1 MPDLVLGNKT
11 STSTLV
17 VGTSTSS
24 SIDTAGDTDWWRVE
38 LFTGYRYQ
46 VWLEGYGSGSGTL
59 IDPYLAI
66 YNSDGVLLSS
76 SDDIVLYTNRDSYL
90 SITPSYIG
98 FYFFSAEE
106 YGNNATGT
114 YLITVWQD
122 ELASTASA
130 AIAAVNSI
138 SAVGRVGW
146 QSDFSDWYGVNLIAG
161 VQYQFDLIG
170 SSGDGESEGLTLDD
184 PWLWLRKS
192 DGTSIIADNDSGLGN
207 NSRIIYTPAVSG
219 LYFLDAQEFGVNAL
233 GTYRLIVNSGPIA
246 GVMTLGA
253 AQNGSIDF
261 NGDVN
266 EYSLYLTAGVTYG
279 FSITGQSLLDPYL
292 EILRAAGS
300 SVVDSDDD
308 GGIGLNAYL
317 TYTPA
322 TSGTYYIAARESG
335 NNATGSYI
343 VRAWQLPTISISDA
357 TVVEGNAG
365 TTNLVFT
372 LTLSSLS
379 SDSVSVAVG
388 TTATSTATSGIDF
401 IAGNAIVTIPAG
413 QTTATFTV
421 QVLGDLLFEP
431 TEVLYAT
438 LSNPSGGVIADT
450 QAIGRIVDNDS
461 PYTNLPTDSFLKY
474 QWHLYDNTGINV
486 FPVWSSYT
494 GRGVRVAVF
503 DSGVDTANTDLSL
516 NVLSNLGRNASN
528 LSVGGI
534 PLLTSDNHGTTV
546 AGVIA
551 AAANNY
557 ETVGVAYDAKIVSIL
572 NTRTT
577 TEISNAFTY
586 AQNFDI
592 LNNSW
597 GYGGAFASGTNWAF
611 YDDFSKP
618 SFIAAAAALKSLAD
632 NGRGGLG
639 TVVVQ
644 SAGNA
649 YNFGDDTNLHNFQ
662 NSRYIITVGATDYSG
677 RSASY
682 SSPGASILVSAPGGD
697 GSDLYNK
704 ILTTDRVGNAGYSPN
719 DYTFITGTS
728 FASPIVAG
736 IVALMLEA
744 NPRLGYRDIQE
755 ILAYTARKTDTQ
767 NNTWAYNGA
776 LDWNGGGLHFDSVS
790 HDLGYGLVDALSAVR
805 LAETWNPNAKTSAN
819 AHELTYSSSPRTRI
833 PDYTSAGGYGKTFDA
848 INVTG
853 NMRIERVEITVD
865 ITHTWIGDLSVVLYS
880 PTSKSS
886 SFLIWRP
893 GSGALSAYGSSQENI
908 HFTLSTVLNW
918 GELSAGNW
926 QLGVFDNAGGSVG
939 SLDKWTIKFIGS
951 QVSNDNTYYY
961 TNEFSEAAS
970 DQSARSILADTGG
983 IDTINASAV
992 TGNLTLNLG
1001 PSAVSTIDGRTLA
1014 LTAGTIIENAYG
1026 GDGSDSITGNN
1037 SANVLMGMRGNDTL
1051 IGGKGNDFIDGGLG
1065 IDTAVFDGNFTNYFI
1080 SYNRALSTVSITDKR
1095 SNGNGVDSLKSVEK
1109 LQFADK
1115 IFDLNNPSFIS
1126 TPTYGKTPSFLF
1138 DSAYYLLKNSD
1149 LIPTVST
1156 SNAFDH
1162 YIKYGAAE
1170 GKSPNFWFDPVYYAN
1185 KWSDLKPL
1193 NLEAATLFMHY
1204 NLYGVWEGR
1213 SAGSTF
1219 DRYDGNRYLK
1229 DNPDVAA
1236 YVDANVKDFLGSRV
1250 NGAIAHYIIYG
1261 ANESRTGYDSNG
1273 QAIDQVILI
1282 GTPT

>member
-1 MPDLVLGNKT
+1 M
-11 STSTLV
+11 
-17 VGTSTSS
+17 
-24 SIDTAGDTDWWRVE
+24 
-38 LFTGYRYQ
+38 
-46 VWLEGYGSGSGTL
+46 
-59 IDPYLAI
+59 
-66 YNSDGVLLSS
+66 
-76 SDDIVLYTNRDSYL
+76 
-90 SITPSYIG
+90 
-98 FYFFSAEE
+98 
-106 YGNNATGT
+106 
-114 YLITVWQD
+114 
-122 ELASTASA
+122 
-130 AIAAVNSI
+130 
-138 SAVGRVGW
+138 
-146 QSDFSDWYGVNLIAG
+146 
-161 VQYQFDLIG
+161 
-170 SSGDGESEGLTLDD
+170 
-184 PWLWLRKS
+184 
-192 DGTSIIADNDSGLGN
+192 
-207 NSRIIYTPAVSG
+207 
-219 LYFLDAQEFGVNAL
+219 
-233 GTYRLIVNSGPIA
+233 
-246 GVMTLGA
+246 
-253 AQNGSIDF
+253 
-261 NGDVN
+261 
-266 EYSLYLTAGVTYG
+266 
-279 FSITGQSLLDPYL
+279 
-292 EILRAAGS
+292 
-300 SVVDSDDD
+300 
-308 GGIGLNAYL
+308 
-317 TYTPA
+317 
-322 TSGTYYIAARESG
+322 
-335 NNATGSYI
+335 
-343 VRAWQLPTISISDA
+343 
-357 TVVEGNAG
+357 
-365 TTNLVFT
+365 
-372 LTLSSLS
+372 
-379 SDSVSVAVG
+379 
-388 TTATSTATSGIDF
+388 
-401 IAGNAIVTIPAG
+401 
-413 QTTATFTV
+413 
-421 QVLGDLLFEP
+421 
-431 TEVLYAT
+431 
-438 LSNPSGGVIADT
+438 
-450 QAIGRIVDNDS
+450 
-461 PYTNLPTDSFLKY
+461 
-474 QWHLYDNTGINV
+474 
-486 FPVWSSYT
+486 
-494 GRGVRVAVF
+494 RVAVF
-503 DSGVDTANTDLSL
+503 DWGVDTTNTDLSS
-516 NVLSNLGRNASN
+516 NVLSSLGRNASN

-534 PLLTSDNHGTTV
+534 PLLTSDNHGTAVT
-546 AGVIA
+546 GVIA

-557 ETVGVAYDAKIVSIL
+557 QTVGVAYDAKIVSIL
-572 NTRTT
+572 STGNT

-618 SFIAAAAALKSLAD
+618 SFIAAATALKSLAD

-697 GSDLYNK
+697 GSDIYNK
-704 ILTTDRVGNAGYSPN
+704 ILTTDRVGNAGYSAN
-719 DYTFITGTS
+719 DYTFLNGTS

-776 LDWNGGGLHFDSVS
+776 LDWNGGGLHFDSLS
-790 HDLGYGLVDALSAVR
+790 HDLGYGLVDALAAVR

-819 AHELTYSSSPRTRI
+819 AHELTYSSSPLTRI
-833 PDYTSAGGYGKTFDA
+833 PDYTSAGGFGKTFDN

-853 NMRIERVEITVD
+853 NMRIERVEITLD
-865 ITHTWIGDLSVVLYS
+865 ITHSWIGDLSVLLWS

-893 GSGALSAYGSSQENI
+893 GSGALSAYGSSQDNI

-926 QLGVFDNAGGSVG
+926 QLGVFDNASGSVG

-961 TNEFSEAAS
+961 TNEFSETAS
-970 DQSARSILADTGG
+970 DQSARNILADTGG

-992 TGNLTLNLG
+992 TGNLVLNLE
-1001 PSAVSTIDGRTLA
+1001 PSADSTIDGRPLTLA
-1014 LTAGTIIENAYG
+1014 AGTTIENAYG

-1051 IGGKGNDFIDGGLG
+1051 FGGKGNDFIDGGLG
-1065 IDTAVFDGNFTNYFI
+1065 TDTAVFDGNFTNYFI
-1080 SYNRALSTVSITDKR
+1080 SYNRALSTVTITDKR

-1193 NLEAATLFMHY
+1193 NLDAATLFMHY

-1213 SAGSTF
+1213 SAGSIF

-1250 NGAIAHYIIYG
+1250 NGAIAHYIISG

>member
-1 MPDLVLGNKT
+1 MPDLIPGNKT
-11 STSTLV
+11 STSKLV

-46 VWLEGYGSGSGTL
+46 VWLEGYGSGNGTL

-66 YNSDGVLLSS
+66 YNSDGVLVSY
-76 SDDIVLYTNRDSYL
+76 SDDIVTYTNRDSYL
-90 SITPSYIG
+90 SITPSYSG

-106 YGNNATGT
+106 FGNNATGT
-114 YLITVWQD
+114 YRITVLQD

-138 SAVGRVGW
+138 SSIGHIGR

-170 SSGDGESEGLTLDD
+170 SSGDGEDVGLTLED
-184 PWLWLRKS
+184 PWLWLRRS
-192 DGTSIIADNDSGLGN
+192 DGTSIIADDDSGLGN

-219 LYFLDAQEFGVNAL
+219 LYFLDVQESGVDAS
-233 GTYRLIVNSGPIA
+233 GTYRLIINSGPIA

-266 EYSLYLTAGVTYG
+266 EYSLYLIAGVTYG
-279 FSITGQSLLDPYL
+279 FSITGSSLLDPYL
-292 EILRAAGS
+292 EILKAGGQ
-300 SVVDSDDD
+300 VVVSNDD
-308 GGIGLNAYL
+308 GGIGLNAHV
-317 TYTPA
+317 TYTPDI
-322 TSGTYYIAARESG
+322 SGTHYIAARASG

-357 TVVEGNAG
+357 TVVEGNDG
-365 TTNLVFT
+365 ITNLVFT
-372 LTLSSLS
+372 LTLSTIS
-379 SDSVSVAVG
+379 SDSVTVTVG
-388 TTATSTATSGIDF
+388 STATSTATSGIDF
-401 IAGNAIVTIPAG
+401 IAANSVVTIAAG
-413 QTTATFTV
+413 QTSSTFTV

-431 TEVLYAT
+431 TEVLYCT
-438 LSNPSGGVIADT
+438 LSNPSGGVIADAT
-450 QAIGRIVDNDS
+450 AIGRIVDNDS
-461 PYTNLPTDSFLKY
+461 PYTNLPTDSFLQY

-494 GRGVRVAVF
+494 GQGVRVAVF
-503 DSGVDTANTDLSL
+503 DWGVDATNNDLR
-516 NVLSNLGRNASN
+516 SNLLINLSRNASN

-557 ETVGVAYDAKIVSIL
+557 ETVGVAYDSKIVSIL
-572 NTRTT
+572 STGNT

-611 YDDFSKP
+611 YDNFSKP
-618 SFIAAAAALKSLAD
+618 SFVAAAAALKSLAD

-639 TVVVQ
+639 TIVVQ

-662 NSRYIITVGATDYSG
+662 NSRYIITVGATDYAG

-682 SSPGASILVSAPGGD
+682 SSPGASILVSAPGGG
-697 GSDLYNK
+697 GSDPYNK
-704 ILTTDRVGNAGYSPN
+704 ILTTDRVGAAGYSAN

-776 LDWNGGGLHFDSVS
+776 LDWNGGGLHFDSLD
-790 HDLGYGLVDALSAVR
+790 HDLGYGLVDALAAVR

-819 AHELTYSSSPRTRI
+819 ANELTYSSSPRTRI
-833 PDYTSAGGYGKTFDA
+833 PDYTRAGGNGQTFDS

-853 NMRIERVEITVD
+853 NMRIERVEITLD
-865 ITHTWIGDLSVVLYS
+865 ITHTWIGDLSVLLLS

-886 SFLIWRP
+886 SFLISRP
-893 GSGALSAYGSSQENI
+893 GSGALSAYGSSQDNI
-908 HFTLSTVLNW
+908 HFTLNTVLNW

-926 QLGVFDNAGGSVG
+926 ALSVFDGASGSVG
-939 SLDKWTIKFIGS
+939 TLDKWTIKFIGS

-970 DQSARSILADTGG
+970 DQSTRNILTDSGG
-983 IDTINASAV
+983 IDTVNASAV

-1001 PSAVSTIDGRTLA
+1001 PSAVSTIDGHTLTLA
-1014 LTAGTIIENAYG
+1014 VGTIIENAYG

-1037 SANVLMGMRGNDTL
+1037 SSNDLIGMRGNDTL
-1051 IGGKGNDFIDGGLG
+1051 IGGKGNDYIDGGLG
-1065 IDTAVFDGNFTNYFI
+1065 TDTAVFDGTITNYYI
-1080 SYNRALSTVSITDKR
+1080 TYNRALGTATIKDKR
-1095 SNGNGVDSLKSVEK
+1095 TSGDGIDSLKNVEK
-1109 LQFADK
+1109 LQFANNT
-1115 IFDLNNPSFIS
+1115 FDLNNPSFTSI
-1126 TPTYGKTPSFLF
+1126 PTYGETPSFLF
-1138 DSAYYLLKNSD
+1138 DSAYYLLKNPD
-1149 LIPTVST
+1149 LISTVSIT
-1156 SNAFDH
+1156 SAFDH
-1162 YIKYGAAE
+1162 YVNTGAAV
-1170 GKSPNFWFDPVYYAN
+1170 GKAPNTWFDSVYYAN

-1193 NLEAATLFMHY
+1193 NLDAATLFMHY

-1213 SAGSTF
+1213 SAGPAF
-1219 DRYDGNRYLK
+1219 DQYDGNRYLRE
-1229 DNPDVAA
+1229 NPDVAA
-1236 YVDANVKDFLGSRV
+1236 YVDAYVKDFLGSRV